1 MCCSDANFVLRR
13 THVKLPKY
21 RNLLKFETNPF
32 CIDDKQGF
40 LNPHTKFKAGFI
52 FEPVSSG
59 RKLQRRTLKLVNF
72 TSLINSFSSGRKV
85 AILSVVVLNAYI
97 FQTIYRTETEIASFE
112 RGRLPLSNDTNFNFI
127 PSLVNELLA

>member
-59 RKLQRRTLKLVNF
+59 RKLQRRTLKSRVWDSGLVF
-72 TSLINSFSSGRKV
+72 RLIIRVCDSCLGFR
-85 AILSVVVLNAYI
+85 I
-97 FQTIYRTETEIASFE
+97 
-112 RGRLPLSNDTNFNFI
+112 
-127 PSLVNELLA
+127 

>member
-59 RKLQRRTLKLVNF
+59 RKLQRRTLKAFTRQVAVDSQVNG
-72 TSLINSFSSGRKV
+72 TSHVKKR
-85 AILSVVVLNAYI
+85 
-97 FQTIYRTETEIASFE
+97 
-112 RGRLPLSNDTNFNFI
+112 
-127 PSLVNELLA
+127 

>member
-1 MCCSDANFVLRR
+1 VCCSDANFVIRR

-21 RNLLKFETNPF
+21 RTLLKFETNPF

-59 RKLQRRTLKLVNF
+59 RKLQRRTLKTTVQKEKHEH
-72 TSLINSFSSGRKV
+72 IE
-85 AILSVVVLNAYI
+85 
-97 FQTIYRTETEIASFE
+97 IY
-112 RGRLPLSNDTNFNFI
+112 L
-127 PSLVNELLA
+127 